1 MDNIE
6 RFDAALRAYQ
16 FVLRQWRGDFP
27 SDKLVALRSINGSIR
42 DLVVDVAKFFDFAA
56 ETHVP
61 ALVSWRKSFGQDTTF
76 EVPWPPPWID
86 DEPSAVEE
94 QLESSVTTSVRL
106 SEELAWRLIQASVL
120 LDYVEQHLLSM
131 EKAQSRQAES
141 VDAAVIDGNTVR
153 KPTGKSLS
161 SRGRAKSDPF
171 LLVDQFNECKKR
183 HRADWVAYI
192 TCHAVLGCELI
203 SRFASALSKLT
214 TFVKIVSK

>member
-16 FVLRQWRGDFP
+16 FALRQWRGDFP
-27 SDKLVALRSINGSIR
+27 PDKLAALPNINGSIR
-42 DLVVDVAKFFDFAA
+42 DLVVDVARFFDFAA

-61 ALVSWRKSFGQDTTF
+61 ALVSWRKNFGQETAF
-76 EVPWPPPWID
+76 EIPLPPWID
-86 DEPSAVEE
+86 DELSAVEE
-94 QLESSVTTSVRL
+94 QREGSVETWVQL
-106 SEELAWRLIQASVL
+106 SEDLAWRLIQASVL
-120 LDYVEQHLLSM
+120 LDYLEQHLLSM
-131 EKAQSRQAES
+131 EKVQARQAKS
-141 VDAAVIDGNTVR
+141 VDAAVVDGNTVR
-153 KPTGKSLS
+153 KQTGKSLS
-161 SRGRAKSDPF
+161 SGRRAKSDPF
-171 LLVDQFNECKKR
+171 LLVDQFNECKKK